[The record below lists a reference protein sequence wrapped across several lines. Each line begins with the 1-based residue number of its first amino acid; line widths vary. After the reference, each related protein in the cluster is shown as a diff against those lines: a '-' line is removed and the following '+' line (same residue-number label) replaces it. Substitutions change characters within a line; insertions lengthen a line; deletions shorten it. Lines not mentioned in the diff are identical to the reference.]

1 MAGSCI
7 ASRSS
12 CVLLLASMLG
22 GAHARW
28 PWEQEPEPPPPPP
41 LVGIDLP
48 INFPTLM
55 AALICWVLPLVAM
68 LLLGNKEQQAEDG
81 QRKAVTGAGTVVN
94 LDIERRKEAESMDAV
109 EKKSSDR
116 KLQLLMLMY
125 AFLPIGWA
133 WQTQEN
139 PTVGEQVGEWASL
152 SWTQLTD
159 GRATVH
165 FQLAFTALCVE
176 RACYTWVHTFSS
188 TFVKFCETSVGRAM
202 GKKPLDVVL
211 TIFYINKV
219 RRALS
224 LAPPPPPLR
233 RFRRLRRPRTTLTH
247 TRPPS

>member
-1 MAGSCI
+1 M
-7 ASRSS
+7 
-12 CVLLLASMLG
+12 LAV
-22 GAHARW
+22 AHARW
-28 PWEQEPEPPPPPP
+28 PWELAAPEPIPPPP
-41 LVGIDLP
+41 LIGIDLP

-55 AALICWVLPLVAM
+55 AVLICWVLPLM
-68 LLLGNKEQQAEDG
+68 LLVLVGNNDQKQAQDG

-116 KLQLLMLMY
+116 KLQLLMLLY
-125 AFLPIGWA
+125 AVVPIAWA
-133 WQTQEN
+133 WQTQES
-139 PTVGEQVGEWASL
+139 PTVGEQIGEWASL

-165 FQLAFTALCVE
+165 FQLAFAALCIE

-211 TIFYINKV
+211 SIFYINKV
-219 RRALS
+219 SALDLPCS
-224 LAPPPPPLR
+224 AAAPPQVLPVIPLLSTRCTHPRGPLR
-233 RFRRLRRPRTTLTH
+233 LPFECR
-247 TRPPS
+247 